1 MLIWKTGTEGMKD
14 FENGNGDGTEKQDAS
29 QSETTRKKAESK
41 ITLWPGLKPEDIE
54 MYRKQ
59 KQQQADEARVEVPSE
74 TPEVPSE
81 TVEETPEETSETAGM
96 VTETPEKTTKSVV
109 VTIPDDTWKEK
120 MAAAERRAGKS
131 ASVQKTEEKPQTT
144 RRERKVV
151 RLEKTEA
158 QEGAQGQERSE
169 TIRDLSELEEKPQR
183 KRREV
188 YRVKTRTLYKIL
200 GVLCV
205 LLVIA
210 LVGQEYYMSTIYEK
224 GELAQLAAGKTQQR
238 RRFMTEAVPE
248 TETELT
254 EETETEPST
263 EKVVVVDV
271 TGGDEA
277 LPEEMETEGAGET
290 IPTEEESKT
299 VVETSESINL
309 KNQLIG
315 VLPGIMPP
323 GQTSAELIQQ
333 ADRLAAMYDYDAA
346 VELLKNCVSYD
357 QDSNM
362 QTAVAEYKA
371 GKAACVE
378 YPVDQVTHVFFHTL
392 IKDAEK
398 AFDGDQ
404 YEEGYN
410 QYMVTIDEFNSII
423 QQMYEKGYVMV
434 TLEDMAPKTLSE
446 DGTVSFE
453 QGKILL
459 PEGKIPFVLSQDD
472 VSYYHYMDGDGYASK
487 LIIDENGD
495 VKNEYIEADG
505 SISVGDYDMV
515 PLIDTFV
522 DAHPDFSY
530 RGAKGYVA
538 LTGYDG
544 ILGYRTDICYKTR
557 ENLTTYQEQFFQQNP
572 DFSEADYERECEE
585 SKKVA
590 EAMKADGWLFASH
603 TWGHVGLGEGST
615 TIEQFKTDTDKW
627 EERVEPLIGETDTII
642 YAFGGDIGGA
652 ADYSG
657 QRFEY
662 LKSKGFDYFC
672 GVDSATYW
680 VQIRDNYVRQ
690 ARRNIDGYRM
700 FYNPDMLSDLF
711 DVSKAWDPL
720 RPETVPPI

>member
-1 MLIWKTGTEGMKD
+1 MSDFEKGAGGGTENLEKEAGAGTENLEKESGTGTENLETKD
-14 FENGNGDGTEKQDAS
+14 SDGNENLETRAGDGAEKTEPVQG
-29 QSETTRKKAESK
+29 EGIKKGTENK
-41 ITLWPGLKPEDIE
+41 IRLWPGLKPEDIE
-54 MYRKQ
+54 AYRNLKQ
-59 KQQQADEARVEVPSE
+59 SAA
-74 TPEVPSE
+74 
-81 TVEETPEETSETAGM
+81 EEKPKAVPEESEETAG
-96 VTETPEKTTKSVV
+96 EKTQPSAEIKLEKPFAKKPEQAV
-109 VTIPDDTWKEK
+109 DTTEQK
-120 MAAAERRAGKS
+120 MAKKQRT
-131 ASVQKTEEKPQTT
+131 ASVREAAPTT
-144 RRERKVV
+144 
-151 RLEKTEA
+151 
-158 QEGAQGQERSE
+158 S
-169 TIRDLSELEEKPQR
+169 IRDLSEPREKRQPRRPQR
-183 KRREV
+183 EIV
-188 YRVKTRTLYKIL
+188 STRMLYVIL
-200 GVLCV
+200 GILCV
-205 LLVIA
+205 VLAVA
-210 LVGQEYYMSTIYEK
+210 LVTQEIYSRNTYKK
-224 GELAQLAAGKTQQR
+224 GELSQLTQGKTTQR
-238 RRFMTEAVPE
+238 LKFMTEAVK
-248 TETELT
+248 ETELAA
-254 EETETEPST
+254 ELESETENSSEAEGITVIVGDE
-263 EKVVVVDV
+263 EKVS
-271 TGGDEA
+271 
-277 LPEEMETEGAGET
+277 ETEGSVTGAGET
-290 IPTEEESKT
+290 APSETSSRKT

-323 GQTSAELIQQ
+323 GQTSSELIAS

-346 VELLKNCVSYD
+346 VELLENCASYE
-357 QDSNM
+357 QDTAM
-362 QTAVAEYKA
+362 QAAVEGYKA

-378 YPVDQVTHVFFHTL
+378 YPIDQITHVFFHTL
-392 IKDAEK
+392 IKDPEK

-404 YEEGYN
+404 YEAGYN

-434 TLEDMAPKTLSE
+434 TLEDMAPKVVNE
-446 DGTVSFE
+446 DGTTSITE
-453 QGKILL
+453 GKILL
-459 PEGKIPFVLSQDD
+459 PKGKIPFVLSQDD
-472 VSYYHYMDGDGYASK
+472 VSYYHYMDGDGYAQK

-495 VKNEYIEADG
+495 VKNTYVEDDG

-522 DAHPDFSY
+522 DKHPDFSY

-557 ENLTTYQEQFFQQNP
+557 ENLTSYQAQFFQENP
-572 DFSEADYERECEE
+572 DFDQADYERECEE

-590 EAMKADGWLFASH
+590 AAMKEDGWLFASH

-657 QRFEY
+657 QRFDY

-680 VQIRDNYVRQ
+680 VQLRDNYLRQ

-711 DVSKAWDPL
+711 DVEQAWDEK
-720 RPETVPPI
+720 RPAYVPPI